1 MEHFI
6 WNLDPIAFS
15 VGPLRVFWYGIFFAT
30 ATLSGLQYMKW
41 VYSIEG
47 KDESMLES
55 MFIYIVLGIIIGARL
70 GHCLFYDPAYYLA
83 NPMKILAIWE
93 GGLASHGGGVGVIL
107 ALYLYVKKYKL
118 NYLWLLDRVAI
129 PTALFG
135 FFVRLGNFMNSEIIG
150 VPSDVAWAIVFSRID
165 DLSRHP
171 AQLYEAFSY
180 LVVFI
185 ILTLLYKMKR
195 HVLNNGFIFGTFL
208 ILIFSVRFLVEFVK
222 VKQAAYSSDILIST
236 GQILSLPFLL
246 LGFVLIFLSL
256 GYGQKKS

>member
-6 WNLDPIAFS
+6 WSLDPIAFS
-15 VGPLRVFWYGIFFAT
+15 FGPLRVFWYGIFFAI

-41 VYSIEG
+41 VYSVEG
-47 KDESMLES
+47 KDEAMLES
-55 MFIYIVLGIIIGARL
+55 MFIYIVIGIVIGARL

-83 NPMKILAIWE
+83 NPMKIFAVWE
-93 GGLASHGGGVGVIL
+93 GGLASHGGGTGVLL
-107 ALYLYVKKYKL
+107 ALYFYVKKYKL
-118 NYLWLLDRVAI
+118 NYLWILDRVAI

-150 VPSDVAWAIVFSRID
+150 TPSDLPWAIVFTRVD

-171 AQLYEAFSY
+171 AQLYESLSY
-180 LVVFI
+180 LGIFI
-185 ILTLLYKMKR
+185 ILTLLYRIKL

-222 VKQAAYSSDILIST
+222 VKQAAYSSEILIST
-236 GQILSLPFLL
+236 GQMLSLPFLL
-246 LGFVLIFLSL
+246 LGAVLIFLSL
-256 GYGQKKS
+256 RKRQKKS